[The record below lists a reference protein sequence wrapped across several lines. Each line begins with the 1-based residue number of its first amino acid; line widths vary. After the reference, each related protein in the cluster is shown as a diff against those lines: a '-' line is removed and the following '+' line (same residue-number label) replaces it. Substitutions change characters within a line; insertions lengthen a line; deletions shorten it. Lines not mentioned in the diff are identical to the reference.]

1 VIESRFGESTP
12 WSLGVEEELM
22 LVDAETFEL
31 VPAVSE
37 ILRRAD
43 GLALPGELKTE
54 LFAGV
59 VELATDLSPTADEA
73 LRKVTAL
80 RRAASTVAAGLGVG
94 LLAAGAHPLAR
105 PEEQEIV
112 PEPRYR
118 EMVEYAGLTARR
130 QGVNGLHV
138 HVGMPSAAA
147 CMHALEGVLPWLP
160 VVLALSANSP
170 FLAGAETGFAS
181 NRAIVLAEL
190 PRSGAPPHF
199 PSYADWERHVERLA
213 ALGLPRDYTALWWD
227 VRPHPRLGT
236 LEIRIA
242 DQPTALE
249 LTGALVSL
257 LQALCVAVLEQ
268 PPPDLIPGA
277 RGIYQ
282 QNRWAAAR
290 FGLRAELIDVRAE
303 RRAPASEL
311 ARELLELVAP
321 VSERLGSAALLRLDP
336 DRSEAERQLEAGVEE
351 ASRDLVRRSLAS
363 V

>member
-1 VIESRFGESTP
+1 
-12 WSLGVEEELM
+12 M
-22 LVDAETFEL
+22 LVDAETCEL
-31 VPAVSE
+31 VPAVSR
-37 ILRRAD
+37 ILAAAAD
-43 GLALPGELKTE
+43 HDLPGQLKTE
-54 LFAGV
+54 LFASV
-59 VELATDLSPTADEA
+59 VELATQVSPTADGAVRAVSE
-73 LRKVTAL
+73 L
-80 RRAASTVAAGLGVG
+80 RRAASSVAAGLGLR

-112 PEPRYR
+112 SEPRYR

-138 HVGMPSAAA
+138 HVGMPSEEA
-147 CMHALEGVLPWLP
+147 CMRALEGVLPWLP

-170 FLAGAETGFAS
+170 FLSGVETGFAS

-242 DQPTALE
+242 DQPTAVAK
-249 LTGALVSL
+249 TGALVAL

-268 PPPDLIPGA
+268 PPTELIPGA

-290 FGLRAELIDVRAE
+290 FGLRAELIDVRAA

-321 VSERLGSAALLRLDP
+321 VGERLGSTGLLRIDLD
-336 DRSEAERQLEAGVEE
+336 RNEADLQLDVGLEGAC
-351 ASRDLVRRSLAS
+351 RDIVRRSLAS
-363 V
+363 K